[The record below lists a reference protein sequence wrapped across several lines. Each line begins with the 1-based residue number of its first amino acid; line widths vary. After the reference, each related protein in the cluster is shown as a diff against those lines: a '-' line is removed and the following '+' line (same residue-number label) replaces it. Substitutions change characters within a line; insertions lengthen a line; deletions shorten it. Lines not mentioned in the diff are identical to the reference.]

1 MLTGLSEAFS
11 EPCKTPKMELS
22 GKNIKVVLG
31 MSAGL
36 MEYSKTCETPKM
48 EFLCKNIKIVLAM
61 SGGLKMVL
69 GSSVTAPLELSA
81 VQIWRTEHVGTR
93 RQAVV
98 LNSGDFLLVMPSVL
112 VKLTWSESLFKD

>member
-61 SGGLKMVL
+61 SGGLKDGFRIKCYSSSRVISCPNL
-69 GSSVTAPLELSA
+69 KNRARWDKETGSSFKF
-81 VQIWRTEHVGTR
+81 R
-93 RQAVV
+93 RFSFDDAI
-98 LNSGDFLLVMPSVL
+98 S
-112 VKLTWSESLFKD
+112 TC